1 MHGILMALRACLP
14 GYQITSEFVTRL
26 NQTLTKTTRTML
38 LLLSGRRTDEDELI
52 NASFADM
59 GVAIESLL
67 RGEHMEDGDDV
78 AEGMESFDELLQF
91 ISHI

>member
-1 MHGILMALRACLP
+1 
-14 GYQITSEFVTRL
+14 
-26 NQTLTKTTRTML
+26 ML